1 MKICDF
7 KTNPDNTLS
16 NVECKKKISN
26 INISGEGRIE
36 IDIDKSFRFVSK
48 DSTFQFDVCDEK
60 DASLIIDYIN
70 RHYYNLASI
79 KQDGQNS
86 GVFFMHI
93 SFFYSMKRLGK
104 FDITITD
111 EIVQKLIDKK
121 VVNKNSDIYSQIEK
135 NFMLTDGVNACFAY
149 TAGNYY
155 SLEDKDVEKNEEIVG
170 GEINDGETSEV
181 ISDASDKLVENKA
194 KDNKTLKIYGQ
205 DYSFQIAY
213 SSNEFS
219 EMLIVEKVDFSKRK
233 VPSMAIA
240 IGELK
245 VSNHAQYVSS
255 KVKKILSESP
265 GYLDLWNKYA
275 ELEGEFLLKRARE
288 VGLITIDREHVNI
301 HGDNL
306 LVYLK
311 GDVSKLKKHLS
322 NGDYL
327 CFSEEIPLYL
337 QDEEMTW
344 GEYRECS
351 TILKSKNVK
360 IIEFNHNGSMVID
373 TDDIANSPYISLSIH
388 GDELQIVRREE
399 ARKMIANGESA
410 NPGLGLIIEGSL
422 PDGMMI
428 NKQERKVEPLSD
440 FVRNKIFKNEPTPT
454 QREAINIALNTPD
467 IAIIQGPPG
476 TGKTTVITAILERLN
491 ELADKRKINNGQ
503 VLITSFQHDA
513 VRNVIERLSI
523 NSLPTIK
530 YGTRLDDEMTT
541 DEAVEKWCQE
551 IIKKLSERNPSM
563 RSSEEQQELF
573 RLHNFYVLSPCNQN
587 ALTFL
592 KYAKLVNHDN
602 GINEDID
609 AIIDELSANDD
620 VENGTLLRSIRRIRT
635 TEAGFKDDGPE
646 NADVVLE
653 QIELIIDRSN
663 SDNKKIVDVL
673 EKAALSSKTS
683 VSEEL
688 LIELK
693 MAKEILLEKCVPK
706 PSYAL
711 EVPREDIA
719 EIYSKVKKL
728 AQKPETK
735 EDEIL
740 YALYYELSNNTI
752 SITNAVSAYNFVFAS
767 TTQQSEGNDI
777 KKAKGIGRKEHPKYN
792 TVVVDEAARVNP
804 GDLMIPLAQ
813 AERRIILVGDHR
825 QLPHIYDEEIF
836 EALQENGGLKNEQDV
851 GITLFQHLMNNAKKL
866 YEKDGIP
873 RTITLD
879 AQYRMHPLLGNFISD
894 NFYKQHGESFK
905 SPLPDTHFKQGLYH
919 KPLKWVNLTNDFGP
933 EEKYGTS
940 RIRTCEAEYIANE
953 IRRCMST
960 EEGKNLSYGV
970 ISFYSAQVKKIQ
982 NQLGDLQ
989 DKVRV
994 GSVDA
999 FQGMEFDI
1007 IFLSVVRTHSALPKE
1022 LNMEWF
1028 TNDYSDGKIMS
1039 DEQEKYIQKIGQ
1051 STYGFLVSENRLCVS
1066 LSRQKKLLVVVGD
1079 GNIFHGEHWGDISK
1093 KCVPAM
1099 YNLYKL
1105 CSEEGVVENG

>member
-1 MKICDF
+1 MKICNF
-7 KTNPDNTLS
+7 KTNSDNTLA
-16 NVECKKKISN
+16 NVECRNKISN

-36 IDIDKSFRFVSK
+36 LGSDKIFRFISK
-48 DSTFQFDVCDEK
+48 GNTFQFEVCDEK
-60 DASLIIDYIN
+60 DAALIIDYIN
-70 RHYYNLASI
+70 RHYYNLAII
-79 KQDGQNS
+79 KQNGQNS

-93 SFFYSMKRLGK
+93 SFFYSMKRLGR

-121 VVNKNSDIYSQIEK
+121 VFNKNLDIYSQIQN
-135 NFMLTDGVNACFAY
+135 NFMLTDGINSCFAY

-155 SLEDKDVEKNEEIVG
+155 SVNEKEEDKIDENVDNETETVNEIP
-170 GEINDGETSEV
+170 T
-181 ISDASDKLVENKA
+181 KPT
-194 KDNKTLKIYGQ
+194 DNKDKYSKILKIYGQ

-213 SSNEFS
+213 SSNEFD

-233 VPSMAIA
+233 VLSMALA
-240 IGELK
+240 IGNLN
-245 VSNHAQYVSS
+245 VSNHSQYVSS

-301 HGDNL
+301 HGDHL

-311 GDVSKLKKHLS
+311 GEVSKLKKHLS

-327 CFSEEIPLYL
+327 CFSEEIPIYL
-337 QDEEMTW
+337 QDDEMTW
-344 GEYRECS
+344 SEYRANS
-351 TILKSKNVK
+351 TILKSTNVK

-373 TDDIANSPYISLSIH
+373 TNDITSYPYISLSIH
-388 GDELQIVRREE
+388 GDELQIVRRED

-410 NPGLGLIIEGSL
+410 NPGLGLIIEGNL
-422 PDGMMI
+422 PDGIML

-440 FVRNKIFKNEPTPT
+440 FVRNKIFKNDPTPT

-491 ELADKRKINNGQ
+491 ELADKRKMNNGQ

-530 YGTRLDDEMTT
+530 YGTRLDDEITT
-541 DEAVEKWCQE
+541 DEAVEKWCQD
-551 IIKKLSERNPSM
+551 IIEKLREKNPSM
-563 RSSEEQQELF
+563 RSSEEQKELF
-573 RLHNFYVLSPCNQN
+573 RLHNFYVLSPCDQN
-587 ALTFL
+587 ALAFL
-592 KYAKLVNHDN
+592 RYAKTINHDN
-602 GINEDID
+602 AINEEID
-609 AIIDELSANDD
+609 AIIDELSINDD
-620 VENGTLLRSIRRIRT
+620 VENDTLLKSVRRIRT
-635 TEAGFKDDGPE
+635 TEEGFKDDGPE
-646 NADVVLE
+646 NADAVLE

-663 SDNKKIVDVL
+663 SENRKIVEVL
-673 EKAALSSKTS
+673 EEAALTFNSSA
-683 VSEEL
+683 SEEL
-688 LIELK
+688 LKKLK
-693 MAKEILLEKCVPK
+693 MVKDTLIEKCVPK
-706 PSYAL
+706 PLYTL
-711 EVPREDIA
+711 GLPREDIA
-719 EIYSKVKKL
+719 DIYSKVKKFT
-728 AQKPETK
+728 QNPETK

-740 YALYYELSNNTI
+740 YALYYELSNNPI
-752 SITNAVSAYNFVFAS
+752 SITTAVSAYNFVFAS

-777 KKAKGIGRKEHPKYN
+777 KKAKGIGKREHPVYN

-879 AQYRMHPLLGNFISD
+879 AQYRMHPLLGNFVSD

-905 SPLPDTHFKQGLYH
+905 SPLPDIYFKQGLYP
-919 KPLKWVNLTNDFGP
+919 KPLKWVNLTNDVGP
-933 EEKYGTS
+933 EEKLGTS

-960 EEGKNLSYGV
+960 EKGKNLSYGV

-982 NQLGDLQ
+982 NQLGDLR
-989 DKVRV
+989 DKIRV

-999 FQGMEFDI
+999 FQGMEFDV
-1007 IFLSVVRTHSALPKE
+1007 IFLSVVRTHHTIPK
-1022 LNMEWF
+1022 NIDMEWF
-1028 TNDYSDGKIMS
+1028 TNDYSDKKEMAE
-1039 DEQEKYIQKIGQ
+1039 EQEKYIQKIGQ
-1051 STYGFLVSENRLCVS
+1051 SIYGFLVSENRLCVS

-1079 GNIFHGEHWGDISK
+1079 GNIFHGDQWSDISK

-1099 YNLYKL
+1099 YNLYEL
-1105 CSEEGVVENG
+1105 CLKEGAVENG